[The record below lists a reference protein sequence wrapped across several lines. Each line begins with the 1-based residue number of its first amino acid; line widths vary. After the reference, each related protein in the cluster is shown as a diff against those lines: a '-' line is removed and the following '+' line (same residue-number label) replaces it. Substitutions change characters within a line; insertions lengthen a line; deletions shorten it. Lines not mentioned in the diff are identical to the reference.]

1 MMPAHRKIVRFVI
14 ASIIG
19 KRVNKKQRYR
29 TSAQEK
35 RRYLC
40 AVRPRNGLCVGLD
53 VDLER
58 LPRAFRGS
66 VADFNAA
73 IIRATRSVA
82 ACYKINLAFYEKLG
96 RAGLDA
102 LYATRELIGD
112 SYVIADAKRGDI
124 GNTSAAYASAIFD
137 DLKADAVTVSPYM
150 GRDSVEPFLAVPGR
164 MVYVLALTSNPGSA
178 DFQRLMVDVPSATV
192 APSGKTQA
200 RPLFEHVIETSLA
213 WQRAGDIGFVVG
225 GTHPRE
231 LSDLRAKFPDAAF
244 LIPGLGSQGA
254 GEDAMVQANAGGDA
268 VFNVSRGLIYIS
280 DAEDFE
286 EKVREEA
293 ERIAKVVTI

>member
-1 MMPAHRKIVRFVI
+1 M
-14 ASIIG
+14 
-19 KRVNKKQRYR
+19 
-29 TSAQEK
+29 
-35 RRYLC
+35 
-40 AVRPRNGLCVGLD
+40 RPRNGLCVGLD

-66 VADFNAA
+66 VVDFNAA
-73 IIRATRSVA
+73 IVRATRSVA

-96 RAGLDA
+96 RAGIDA

-150 GRDSVEPFLAVPGR
+150 GRDSVEPFLAVAGR

-178 DFQRLMVDVPSATV
+178 DFQRLRVQSTAPSASK
-192 APSGKTQA
+192 APSERDTATVNTSQT
-200 RPLFEHVIETSLA
+200 RPLYEHVIETALS

-225 GTHPRE
+225 GTHPSE
-231 LSDLRAKFPDAAF
+231 LADLRLKYPDAAF

-280 DAEDFE
+280 DGDDFE
-286 EKVREEA
+286 QKVREEA
-293 ERIAKVVTI
+293 ERIARVVTI